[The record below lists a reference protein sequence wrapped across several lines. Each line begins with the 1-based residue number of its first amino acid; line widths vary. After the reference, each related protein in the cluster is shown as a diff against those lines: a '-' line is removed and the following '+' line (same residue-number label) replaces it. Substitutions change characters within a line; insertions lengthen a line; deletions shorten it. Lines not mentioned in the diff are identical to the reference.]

1 MATLSQ
7 SSVFES
13 LFQSALIEY
22 ENQTGINLLRHPI
35 AVQLER
41 CSSVESVTEV
51 LQQQAQ
57 AFREFRGSNNRIATL
72 LRHTVQII
80 HKLSAHVVR
89 GEDIVLPISFVK
101 TIHTCIG
108 TLLSTVKDVSASYDA
123 LVDLLESISNF
134 LRRLDIYTKIPPT
147 MAMTELI
154 VKILVQL
161 ISTLAVA
168 TKQIKQGRLKKLER
182 NFLEIMT

>member
-13 LFQSALIEY
+13 LLQSALDEY
-22 ENQTGINLLRHPI
+22 ENQTGINLLQHPL

-41 CSSVESVTEV
+41 CSSVESITEV

-72 LRHTVQII
+72 LRHTIQIL
-80 HKLSAHVVR
+80 HKLSAHVVL
-89 GEDIVLPISFVK
+89 GEQIVLVRQKAQQVMGSFYLIILLQPVSLVK

-108 TLLSTVKDVSASYDA
+108 TLLSVC
-123 LVDLLESISNF
+123 
-134 LRRLDIYTKIPPT
+134 
-147 MAMTELI
+147 
-154 VKILVQL
+154 
-161 ISTLAVA
+161 ISTFPIGKCL
-168 TKQIKQGRLKKLER
+168 
-182 NFLEIMT
+182 